1 MFGLEISSHFKALT
15 ALLRKIFFLFRK
27 KNQQLKFLWTVL
39 QSAEWSKEWCS
50 LHSCT
55 LWPLHT
61 ILTLNIS
68 VGRWCYSILPAK
80 VATWEG
86 ILVLP
91 EASKKWLTD
100 ICVISLNLCEMPLQL
115 MLLWS
120 LSCNGQ
126 LPLFPIKRSVT
137 QQLLTCLL
145 CLHNDVMRL
154 VHVTS
159 TLTCKKAYG
168 R

>member
-27 KNQQLKFLWTVL
+27 KNNNLNFCELFCNLLNEAKNDVLYTLW
-39 QSAEWSKEWCS
+39 
-50 LHSCT
+50 LHS
-55 LWPLHT
+55 
-61 ILTLNIS
+61 LTTAHYTNSEHQCRQVVL
-68 VGRWCYSILPAK
+68 LPAK

-100 ICVISLNLCEMPLQL
+100 ICVISLNLCEMPLRL